1 MFMVP
6 VCAEFEFKYNKI
18 VCHANCA
25 SAASNTSAGISSLTI
40 TSGVPDT
47 QPKESR
53 LAAGEAFLCD
63 LVPAQRRI
71 CNSDRSEPFEVKMA
85 LEKLF
90 LVLTKKTVVK
100 RAIMEPDRVPR
111 LNSFMEAGT

>member
-1 MFMVP
+1 MIRSMFVVP
-6 VCAEFEFKYNKI
+6 VCVQFEFKYNKI
-18 VCHANCA
+18 VCHPNCA
-25 SAASNTSAGISSLTI
+25 SAVSNTSAGISSLTI
-40 TSGVPDT
+40 TNGVPAT
-47 QPKESR
+47 QRKESR
-53 LAAGEAFLCD
+53 LAAGEALLCD

-100 RAIMEPDRVPR
+100 RALWSPTEC
-111 LNSFMEAGT
+111 LG